1 LEERARID
9 NRGKNAMTEE
19 TLFQEAL
26 TRTPAERAV
35 FLAQAC
41 AGQPEL
47 QKAVEKLL
55 AAHEKSGNL
64 LDQAPANLHVT
75 VVPDVSERQPAHG
88 IDQSPPAEDGR
99 VLETTHGGDPRRD
112 PSRIVAG
119 RYVLLD
125 KLGEGGMGE
134 VWAAKQTEPVR
145 RKVAVKLIKVGMDS
159 RAVLMRFE
167 QERQALAMME
177 HPNIAKVLDGGMT
190 DDRRPY
196 FVMELV
202 NGLPLNKFCDEARLG
217 IRERLELFAQVCQAV
232 QHAHQ
237 KGIIHRDLKPSN
249 ILVTIIDGRPIPKVI
264 DFGVVKATSGRLTDE
279 SLNTQ
284 FGTVVGTLEYM
295 SPEQAGFS
303 GVDIDTRSDIYSL
316 GVILYELLTGL
327 RPIDATRLKKA
338 AMTELIRMIREEEPS
353 RPSKRLSTDDGLP
366 SLAALRQMDP
376 RRLMT
381 VLRGELDWVVMKCLE
396 KQRDR
401 RYETAGA
408 LSRDVQRYLAD
419 EPVEARPPSATYRM
433 RKFVRRHSGRVIAA
447 GLTIVTLI
455 AVAGF
460 LMVGALYA
468 QAERERREEIAAR
481 DQAIEQRQL
490 ADNLRSVAE
499 LAAAKAAASDQA
511 SQRAAQEA
519 SVSREQVR
527 QILYATDIQLAW
539 NHWDAN
545 RAGRMTELLQRHR
558 PAAGDRDYRGF
569 EWHYLW
575 RLAHGAQ
582 RTLHGHQQ
590 PVHSLTFAGSNDVL
604 LSGDL
609 EYQYRQPGTVRK
621 WRPQQNDEPV
631 TLFTQTAAPQ
641 YADYYPGVRSLSTS
655 PDGTTCAL
663 VDAGN
668 VRLLDVESGRLLRV
682 LEGLPGKARSVV
694 FAPDGTQLAV
704 GDTDGMIT
712 VWDIQTGEKTATLE
726 KHRMSILCMAFSAD
740 GKRLAAGG
748 GDEGQPTW
756 SQMLNGELRLWEV
769 ESQKLLGECRAVR
782 SLLRDVSFNRQGTTI
797 AAATEEGT
805 VVLWDVNRLDGG
817 RILRGHTGSVA
828 AVRWLPDGRFLAS
841 AGDDG
846 LIRVWDIGL
855 EQENRLFQGHNG
867 AVTALAVSDE
877 GSLLASGGRDGTIR
891 LWDPHVD
898 PLRTMISDFPWAI
911 GTVEFSQDSRWLMIA
926 TYSQVTLCDTQRFA
940 KRHVFPIDHWV
951 FDTHVSP
958 DGRLFATAGNQE
970 TDGEEPGVV
979 KIWDVATGTAKFTLD
994 PQMLSAKYVAF
1005 SADGQH
1011 LACSGPVESSEPGSS
1026 AVTVWDVATGRQLLH
1041 RANAVSFDF
1050 GPDSRTLAA
1059 AGRGGLWTLETHG
1072 GDSAKAPIVSREF
1085 HEVKYS
1091 PDGQSLALLDADGQ
1105 LSLWWIADSRE
1116 QVLGRAN
1123 RGLTFSQDGSRLAAF
1138 GESAAQVWDVTSG
1151 REVSSIPMVVDHLRF
1166 MPDGRS
1172 IVTAGRE
1179 IHLWQAETGRELLNL
1194 GEYAPSGVNRVAI
1207 SPDGT
1212 RLAAG
1217 GGYRDEHSGVWV
1229 WLAPMDAAVED

>member
-1 LEERARID
+1 M
-9 NRGKNAMTEE
+9 NEE

-26 TRTPAERAV
+26 ARSPAERAA

-41 AGQPEL
+41 AGRPEL
-47 QKAVEKLL
+47 QAAVEELL
-55 AAHEKSGNL
+55 AAHERSGNL
-64 LDQAPANLHVT
+64 LDQPPANLRVT
-75 VVPDVSERQPAHG
+75 VVPTSAEEHSAEIINR
-88 IDQSPPAEDGR
+88 SPRDDAKR
-99 VLETTHGGDPRRD
+99 VLDTTDGNDSHPG
-112 PSRIVAG
+112 SSMVIAG

-159 RAVLMRFE
+159 RTVLARFE

-202 NGLPLNKFCDEARLG
+202 NGLPLNRFCDEARLG
-217 IRERLELFAQVCQAV
+217 IRGRLELFAQVCQAV

-264 DFGVVKATSGRLTDE
+264 DFGVAKATSGRLTEE

-353 RPSKRLSTDDGLP
+353 RPSKRLSTDEGLP
-366 SLAALRQMDP
+366 SLAALRQMEP

-408 LSRDVQRYLAD
+408 LNRDVQRYLAD
-419 EPVEARPPSATYRM
+419 EPVEARPPSVVYRL
-433 RKFVRRHSGRVIAA
+433 RKFVSRHSGRVIAA
-447 GLTIVTLI
+447 GLILVALMS
-455 AVAGF
+455 VAGI
-460 LMVGALYA
+460 LIVGALYA
-468 QAERERREEIAAR
+468 RAERERREEIAAR

-490 ADNLRSVAE
+490 ADDLRRVAE
-499 LAAAKAAASDQA
+499 RAAEEAAASDAA

-519 SVSREQVR
+519 AVSREQVR
-527 QILYATDIQLAW
+527 QILYATDIQLAR

-575 RLAHGAQ
+575 RLAHSAQ
-582 RTLHGHQQ
+582 RTLHGHPQ
-590 PVHSLTFAGSNDVL
+590 PVHSLTFAGSQDVL

-609 EYQYRQPGTVRK
+609 EYQYRRPGTVRK
-621 WRPQQNDEPV
+621 WHPQQNDEPV
-631 TLFTQTAAPQ
+631 TLFTQGAAPE
-641 YADYYPGVRSLSTS
+641 YADYYPGIRSLSAS

-668 VRLLDVESGRLLRV
+668 VRLLEVDSGRLLRV
-682 LEGLPGKARSVV
+682 LEGLPGKARSVA
-694 FAPDGTQLAV
+694 FAPDGKHLAV
-704 GDTDGMIT
+704 GDTGGLIT
-712 VWDIQTGEKTATLE
+712 LWNIQSGEKTATFE
-726 KHRMSILCMAFSAD
+726 KHRMPILCLAFSAD

-756 SQMLNGELRLWEV
+756 SQLLNGELRLWDV
-769 ESQKLLGECRAVR
+769 DSQQLLGECRAVR
-782 SLLRDVSFNRQGTTI
+782 SLLHDVSFNLQGTTI
-797 AAATEEGT
+797 AAATLEGT
-805 VVLWDVNRLDGG
+805 VVLWDVNHLDGG

-846 LIRVWDIGL
+846 LITVWDIGR
-855 EQENRLFQGHNG
+855 EQGNRLYKGHTG
-867 AVTALAVSDE
+867 AVTALAVSGD
-877 GSLLASGGRDGTIR
+877 GSLLASGGRDGAIR

-898 PLRTMISDFPWAI
+898 PQRTMISDFPWAI
-911 GTVEFSQDSRWLMIA
+911 GTVDFSADSRWLMIA
-926 TYSQVTLCDTQRFA
+926 TYSQVTLCDTQRFE

-951 FDTHVSP
+951 FDTDVSP
-958 DGRLFATAGNQE
+958 DGRLFATAGNQGA
-970 TDGEEPGVV
+970 DGEEPGVV
-979 KIWDVATGTAKFTLD
+979 KIWDVATGTAKSTLD
-994 PQMLSAKYVAF
+994 PQVLSAKDVAF

-1011 LACSGPVESSEPGSS
+1011 LACSGRGESREQGSS

-1041 RANAVSFDF
+1041 RADAESFDF
-1050 GPDSRTLAA
+1050 GPDSRTLAV
-1059 AGRGGLWTLETHG
+1059 AGRGGLWILETD
-1072 GDSAKAPIVSREF
+1072 GDDAAEAPMVSREF
-1085 HEVKYS
+1085 HEVQYS
-1091 PDGQSLALLDADGQ
+1091 PDGQCLALLDAAGQ
-1105 LSLWWIADSRE
+1105 LSLWWIMDSRE
-1116 QVLGRAN
+1116 QILGKAK
-1123 RGLTFSQDGSRLAAF
+1123 RGLTFSQDGSRLAAY

-1151 REVSSIPMVVDHLRF
+1151 GEVSSIPMVVEHLRF

-1194 GEYAPSGVNRVAI
+1194 GEYEPSGVNSVAI

-1229 WLAPMDAAVED
+1229 WVAPTEKTVED

>member
-1 LEERARID
+1 M
-9 NRGKNAMTEE
+9 NAMTEE

-26 TRTPAERAV
+26 ARTPAERPA

-47 QKAVEKLL
+47 KAAVEELL
-55 AAHEKSGNL
+55 AAHERSGNL
-64 LDQAPANLHVT
+64 LDESPANLRVT
-75 VVPDVSERQPAHG
+75 VVPRSAEGQASENNE
-88 IDQSPPAEDGR
+88 QSP
-99 VLETTHGGDPRRD
+99 GGDVRSVRD
-112 PSRIVAG
+112 TTNRGDSHRDSSRIIAG
-119 RYVLLD
+119 RYELLD
-125 KLGEGGMGE
+125 RLGEGGMGE
-134 VWAAKQTEPVR
+134 VWAAKQTEPIR
-145 RKVAVKLIKVGMDS
+145 RKVAVKLIKAGMDS
-159 RAVLMRFE
+159 RAVLTRFE

-190 DDRRPY
+190 DDRRPF

-249 ILVTIIDGRPIPKVI
+249 ILVTIIDGKPIPKVI
-264 DFGVVKATSGRLTDE
+264 DFGVAKATSGRLTEE

-366 SLAALRQMDP
+366 SLAALRQMEP

-419 EPVEARPPSATYRM
+419 EPVEARPPSAAYRL
-433 RKFVRRHSGRVIAA
+433 RKYVRRHSGRVIA
-447 GLTIVTLI
+447 GVLTIVTLI
-455 AVAGF
+455 AVAGI

-468 QAERERREEIAAR
+468 RAERERREEMAAR
-481 DQAIEQRQL
+481 DQAVAQRQL
-490 ADNLRSVAE
+490 ADSLRRVAE
-499 LAAAKAAASDQA
+499 QAAEDAAASDQV
-511 SQRAAQEA
+511 SQRAAQDA
-519 SVSREQVR
+519 AVSREQVR

-539 NHWDAN
+539 NHWDAH
-545 RAGRMTELLQRHR
+545 RAGQMSELLQRHR
-558 PAAGDRDYRGF
+558 PAAGDQDYRGF

-575 RLAHGAQ
+575 RLAHSAE
-582 RTLHGHQQ
+582 RTLEGHPQ
-590 PVHSLTFAGSNDVL
+590 PVHSLTFAGSKDVL

-609 EYQYRQPGTVRK
+609 EYQYRRPGTVRK
-621 WRPQQNDEPV
+621 WRPQQNDEPL
-631 TLFTQTAAPQ
+631 TLFTQSAAPE
-641 YADYYPGVRSLSTS
+641 YAVYYPGIRSLSAS
-655 PDGTTCAL
+655 LDGTTCAL
-663 VDAGN
+663 VDAGT
-668 VRLLDVESGRLLRV
+668 VRLLDVDSGKLLRV
-682 LEGLPGKARSVV
+682 LEGLPGKARCVA
-694 FAPDGTQLAV
+694 FAPDGKHLAV
-704 GDTDGMIT
+704 GGADGMIT
-712 VWDIQTGEKTATLE
+712 LWDIQSGEKTATFE
-726 KHRMSILCMAFSAD
+726 KHRMSILCLSFSAD

-756 SQMLNGELRLWEV
+756 SQMLKGELRLWDV
-769 ESQKLLGECRAVR
+769 ESRQLLGECPAVR
-782 SLLRDVSFNRQGTTI
+782 SLLQDVSFNLQGTTI
-797 AAATEEGT
+797 AAATLEGT
-805 VVLWDVNRLDGG
+805 VVLWDVNHLDGG

-846 LIRVWDIGL
+846 LIRVWDIGR
-855 EQENRLFQGHNG
+855 EQGDRLYKGHNG
-867 AVTALAVSDE
+867 AVTALAVSGD
-877 GSLLASGGRDGTIR
+877 GSLLASGGRDGAIR
-891 LWDPHVD
+891 LWDPHLD

-911 GTVEFSQDSRWLMIA
+911 GTVDFSQDSRWLMIA
-926 TYSQVTLCDTQRFA
+926 TYSEVTLCDTQRFD

-951 FDTHVSP
+951 FDTDVSF
-958 DGRLFATAGNQE
+958 DGRLFATAGNQGE
-970 TDGEEPGVV
+970 DGEEPGVV

-994 PQMLSAKYVAF
+994 PQTLSAKHVAF
-1005 SADGQH
+1005 SPDGQY
-1011 LACSGPVESSEPGSS
+1011 LASSGPVESLEQASS
-1026 AVTVWDVATGRQLLH
+1026 AVTVWSTGTGKQLLH
-1041 RANAVSFDF
+1041 RADAVSYDF
-1050 GPDSRTLAA
+1050 GPDSMTLAV
-1059 AGRGGLWTLETHG
+1059 AGRGGVWILEMHG
-1072 GDSAKAPIVSREF
+1072 GDAAKGPLVSRQCL
-1085 HEVKYS
+1085 EVQYS
-1091 PDGQSLALLDADGQ
+1091 PDGQSLAMLDADGQ

-1116 QVLGRAN
+1116 QVLGQAK
-1123 RGLTFSQDGSRLAAF
+1123 RGLTFSPDGSRIAAF
-1138 GESAAQVWDVTSG
+1138 GESAAQIWDVVSG
-1151 REVSSIPMVVDHLRF
+1151 REVSSIPVVVEHLRF
-1166 MPDGRS
+1166 TPDGRT
-1172 IVTAGRE
+1172 VATAGRE
-1179 IHLWQAETGRELLNL
+1179 IQLWQAQTGRELLNL
-1194 GEYAPSGVNRVAI
+1194 GEYAPSGVNSMAI
-1207 SPDGT
+1207 STDGT
-1212 RLAAG
+1212 RLAVG

-1229 WLAPMDAAVED
+1229 WLAPMDAAIED